1 MIKWLIILLYTPL
14 NAFYN
19 IMPIMIEKQA
29 NFLYFML
36 LIIYLYYW
44 HKILQKSNFNNQNRY
59 FFQFS
64 AVFWVVALLC
74 HILML
79 FWQLYEVHFPLF
91 TPLVMLVYSLF
102 WGFSFLSE
110 HNIIL
115 FLLNISIC
123 LYYLYI
129 VFKYFKYT
137 SE

>member
-1 MIKWLIILLYTPL
+1 
-14 NAFYN
+14 
-19 IMPIMIEKQA
+19 MPIMIEKQA

>member
-1 MIKWLIILLYTPL
+1 MIKWLIILLFTPL
-14 NAFYN
+14 IAFYN
-19 IMPIMIEKQA
+19 IMPKI
-29 NFLYFML
+29 

>member
-1 MIKWLIILLYTPL
+1 MIKWLIILLFTPL
-14 NAFYN
+14 IACYN
-19 IMPIMIEKQA
+19 IMPMMIEKQA